1 MIGFLV
7 KILLFALSFTFLLS
21 WGYVKQQRQ
30 MEEMLEKLQKK
41 AKRRIRKAFR
51 KKEILTRKDI
61 EALVQT
67 TSISLFWSKKKLQVT
82 DPSKLANQILTEMK
96 ENGEL
101 TLLRRKGFNE
111 YQLTKGA

>member
-7 KILLFALSFTFLLS
+7 KILLFALGFTFLLS

-30 MEEMLEKLQKK
+30 MEEMLEKLLKK
-41 AKRRIRKAFR
+41 SRRRVRKAFQE
-51 KKEILTRKDI
+51 KETLTRKDI

-67 TSISLFWSKKKLQVT
+67 TSVSLFWSKKKLQVT

-96 ENGEL
+96 ESGEL
-101 TLLRRKGFNE
+101 TLLLRKGFNE